1 LTFHTTNRQIIIS
14 GCQVIAHLCHNNY
27 SPASRNA
34 TANRRQQRA
43 RSTAADGSLQHDD
56 SQAVSET
63 AEIFDQNN
71 LFWSPVWYLLHCN
84 LVLIRD
90 QNNLFWSMAAKRL
103 RPLSRK
109 GEPGASKSC
118 FSQPLAPILQTRKK
132 GAENLVIRQVRRI
145 FAVESCSDS
154 CHTYAF
160 HSGLTGFDGEMKWYV
175 STRSVGGLLLNL
187 SLQAI
192 NWQQQVCSRCL
203 VEAQ

>member
-1 LTFHTTNRQIIIS
+1 MPIFAIATTALPAETPLPTGGSSSLAARQ
-14 GCQVIAHLCHNNY
+14 
-27 SPASRNA
+27 RK
-34 TANRRQQRA
+34 A
-43 RSTAADGSLQHDD
+43 R
-56 SQAVSET
+56 
-63 AEIFDQNN
+63 
-71 LFWSPVWYLLHCN
+71 CN
-84 LVLIRD
+84 LMIAKL
-90 QNNLFWSMAAKRL
+90 LAKRL
-103 RPLSRK
+103 KPSTKTTCFGLQFGTYCIAIWCLSETKTTCFGRWQLNGCRPLSRK

-118 FSQPLAPILQTRKK
+118 FSQPLAPSLKIRKN
-132 GAENLVIRQVRRI
+132 GAENLVIRQLRRI

>member
-1 LTFHTTNRQIIIS
+1 MPIFAITTTAR
-14 GCQVIAHLCHNNY
+14 
-27 SPASRNA
+27 PAETPMPTGGSRCLVA
-34 TANRRQQRA
+34 RQQSA
-43 RSTAADGSLQHDD
+43 R
-56 SQAVSET
+56 
-63 AEIFDQNN
+63 
-71 LFWSPVWYLLHCN
+71 CN
-84 LVLIRD
+84 LMTAKL
-90 QNNLFWSMAAKRL
+90 LAKRL
-103 RPLSRK
+103 KSSTKTTCFGLQFGTYCIAIWYLSETKTSCFGRWQLNGCRPLSRK
-109 GEPGASKSC
+109 GKPSAAKQC
-118 FSQPLAPILQTRKK
+118 FSQPLAPPLKIRKK
-132 GAENLVIRQVRRI
+132 EAENLVIRQLRRI

>member
-1 LTFHTTNRQIIIS
+1 MPLPIFAITTT
-14 GCQVIAHLCHNNY
+14 AHPTD
-27 SPASRNA
+27 SPLPTGGSRCLA
-34 TANRRQQRA
+34 ARQQRA
-43 RSTAADGSLQHDD
+43 RCNLMTAKLLAKRQKSSTKTTCFGLQFGTYCI
-56 SQAVSET
+56 AIWCLSET
-63 AEIFDQNN
+63 KTSCFGRWQLNG
-71 LFWSPVWYLLHCN
+71 C
-84 LVLIRD
+84 
-90 QNNLFWSMAAKRL
+90 

-109 GEPGASKSC
+109 GEPGAPKSC
-118 FSQPLAPILQTRKK
+118 FSQPLALPLKIRKK
-132 GAENLVIRQVRRI
+132 GAENLVIRQLRRI

>member
-1 LTFHTTNRQIIIS
+1 MPLPLFTITTTARPADTPLPTGGSSSLAARQ
-14 GCQVIAHLCHNNY
+14 
-27 SPASRNA
+27 R
-34 TANRRQQRA
+34 RA
-43 RSTAADGSLQHDD
+43 R
-56 SQAVSET
+56 
-63 AEIFDQNN
+63 
-71 LFWSPVWYLLHCN
+71 CN
-84 LVLIRD
+84 LMTARL
-90 QNNLFWSMAAKRL
+90 LAKRL
-103 RPLSRK
+103 KSSTKTSCFGLQFGTYCIAIWCLLETKTTCFGRWQLNDCRPLSRK
-109 GEPGASKSC
+109 GEPGTPKSC
-118 FSQPLAPILQTRKK
+118 ISQPLAPPLKTRKK
-132 GAENLVIRQVRRI
+132 GAENLVIRQLRRI

>member
-1 LTFHTTNRQIIIS
+1 MTFHTTNRQIIIS
-14 GCQVIAHLCHNNY
+14 GCQVIAHLHHNNY
-27 SPASRNA
+27 GPASRHA
-34 TANRRQQRA
+34 TANRRQPTPRA
-43 RSTAADGSLQHDD
+43 RHRRAR
-56 SQAVSET
+56 
-63 AEIFDQNN
+63 
-71 LFWSPVWYLLHCN
+71 CN
-84 LVLIRD
+84 LMTAKL
-90 QNNLFWSMAAKRL
+90 LAKRL
-103 RPLSRK
+103 KSSTKTTCFGLQFGTYCIAIWCLSETKTSCFGRWQLNGCRPLSRK
-109 GEPGASKSC
+109 GEPGAPKSC
-118 FSQPLAPILQTRKK
+118 FSQPLAPTLQTRKK
-132 GAENLVIRQVRRI
+132 GAENLVIRQLRRI

>member
-1 LTFHTTNRQIIIS
+1 M
-14 GCQVIAHLCHNNY
+14 
-27 SPASRNA
+27 
-34 TANRRQQRA
+34 
-43 RSTAADGSLQHDD
+43 QHDD

-90 QNNLFWSMAAKRL
+90 QNKLFWSMAAKRL
-103 RPLSRK
+103 STAKPKRGTGRIQIMFFA
-109 GEPGASKSC
+109 ASCAGTANK
-118 FSQPLAPILQTRKK
+118 KK